1 MIIVPERIWYHV
13 SAIIGVCGVNFC
25 SFLADTRRT
34 YNSHFCYKI
43 NDETTSKILKLND
56 RVLYGMTGLYDTEKE
71 TITSAIDEMGELVSA
86 TPEDVLASVL
96 SYLDKHKYEIPR
108 MRNYLV
114 GGKEKSGK
122 FVMFEVHMNF
132 DTYKPEV
139 TKRAPVADQSNYGV
153 SLLLPPKAIQYAEA
167 IMAEV
172 ERAITS
178 STKHDEMLQKA
189 ATVIGHIA
197 DIDETVN
204 KTIEA
209 VSVI

>member
-1 MIIVPERIWYHV
+1 
-13 SAIIGVCGVNFC
+13 
-25 SFLADTRRT
+25 
-34 YNSHFCYKI
+34 
-43 NDETTSKILKLND
+43 
-56 RVLYGMTGLYDTEKE
+56 MTGLYDTEKE
-71 TITSAIDEMGELVSA
+71 TITSAIDEMGDLTSA
-86 TPEDVLASVL
+86 MPEDVLASVL
-96 SYLDKHKYEIPR
+96 SYLGKHKYEIPR

-122 FVMFEVHMNF
+122 FVMFEIHMNF

-139 TKRAPVADQSNYGV
+139 TKRVPAASRSNYGV
-153 SLLLPPKAIQYAEA
+153 SLLLPPKAIQYAED
-167 IMAEV
+167 IMAEI

-178 STKHDEMLQKA
+178 SAKHDEMLQKA

-204 KTIEA
+204 KTIEV